1 MWLRGLPLTL
11 NWLQFVLA
19 VLELPPNP
27 RERHFW
33 GRLATLQLI
42 YSLSGLVV
50 GLACIVGG
58 IVLFFHGVAGS
69 SSWVGEF
76 IGVQSKLSDA
86 APGTVL
92 FVVGLVVVWLTRFAV
107 RVRQPIDI
115 EIRARARATEQR
127 EHERRERER
136 RERSRRDGDHHRR
149 AG

>member
-1 MWLRGLPLTL
+1 L
-11 NWLQFVLA
+11 NWLQFVVA
-19 VLELPPNP
+19 ALELPPDP

-33 GRLATLQLI
+33 GRLAVLQLI
-42 YSLSGLVV
+42 YSLAGLVF

-92 FVVGLVVVWLTRFAV
+92 FVVGLAVVWLTRFTV
-107 RVRQPIDI
+107 RVKQPIDI
-115 EIRARARATEQR
+115 ELRARVEAAEQLQHERR
-127 EHERRERER
+127 EHERREHER
-136 RERSRRDGDHHRR
+136 RRK

>member
-1 MWLRGLPLTL
+1 MPLTL
-11 NWLQFVLA
+11 NWLHFVLT
-19 VLELPPNP
+19 VLELPTNP

-42 YSLSGLVV
+42 YSLSGLIF
-50 GLACIVGG
+50 GLACVVGG

-76 IGVQSKLSDA
+76 IGVKSKLSDA
-86 APGTVL
+86 APGTIL

-115 EIRARARATEQR
+115 ELRAGAQAGENRPSERR
-127 EHERRERER
+127 EHER
-136 RERSRRDGDHHRR
+136 HRK
-149 AG
+149 AS

>member
-1 MWLRGLPLTL
+1 L
-11 NWLQFVLA
+11 NWLQFVVA
-19 VLELPPNP
+19 ALELPPNP

-33 GRLATLQLI
+33 GRLAVLQLI
-42 YSLSGLVV
+42 YSLAGLVF

-58 IVLFFHGVAGS
+58 ILLFFHGVAGS

-92 FVVGLVVVWLTRFAV
+92 FVVGLAVVWLTRFAV
-107 RVRQPIDI
+107 RVRQPIDV
-115 EIRARARATEQR
+115 ELRARVDAG
-127 EHERRERER
+127 ERRETER
-136 RERSRRDGDHHRR
+136 HDSARHNGGRHRK

>member
-1 MWLRGLPLTL
+1 MAYSEPLTL
-11 NWLQFVLA
+11 NWLQFVVA
-19 VLELPPNP
+19 SLELPPNP

-33 GRLATLQLI
+33 GRLAVLQLI
-42 YSLSGLVV
+42 YSLAGLVF
-50 GLACIVGG
+50 GLACVVGG

-92 FVVGLVVVWLTRFAV
+92 FVVGLAVVWLTRFTV
-107 RVRQPIDI
+107 RVKQPIDI
-115 EIRARARATEQR
+115 ELRARVEAAEQLQHERR
-127 EHERRERER
+127 EHERREHER
-136 RERSRRDGDHHRR
+136 RRK

>member
-1 MWLRGLPLTL
+1 MRHGLL
-11 NWLQFVLA
+11 NWLHFALA

-42 YSLSGLVV
+42 YSLAGLVF

-58 IVLFFHGVAGS
+58 IALFFHGVSGS

-92 FVVGLVVVWLTRFAV
+92 FVVGLVVVWLTRFVV

-115 EIRARARATEQR
+115 ELRARAKLAENREPER
-127 EHERRERER
+127 LEHERREHAR
-136 RERSRRDGDHHRR
+136 HRK